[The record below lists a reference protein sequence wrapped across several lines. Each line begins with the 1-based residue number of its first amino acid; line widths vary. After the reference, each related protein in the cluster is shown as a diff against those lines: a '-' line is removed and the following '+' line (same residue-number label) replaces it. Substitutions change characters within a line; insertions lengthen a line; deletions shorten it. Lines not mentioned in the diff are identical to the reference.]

1 MRAPLGRCA
10 LALAALLLGAC
21 AADDARPAAPAPR
34 AAAPSTPSAEPA
46 AAPAPAAPSPQAA
59 PAAAKPARPVSD
71 FQWPDPLPPAAVGVP
86 TLFKGMIIGSWTPE
100 GEAGFDHEW
109 VDERGLREAW
119 TKTGASRRMW
129 KGFQVGSP
137 TVSADAL
144 LDDREG
150 PAVGYVFSL
159 VARSHGDPAVE
170 DAPAVLHVR
179 HRGRVRVFVDG
190 MPTIDAAAP
199 AAGAWAEERKPIV
212 LSGPYTVL
220 LLKLGRGSAELGSSM
235 DVEVRVSNP
244 DGSALPDQSWNT
256 MRPPRDPGG

>member
-1 MRAPLGRCA
+1 MRSALPGWPLT
-10 LALAALLLGAC
+10 LAALLLGAC
-21 AADDARPAAPAPR
+21 AADGSR
-34 AAAPSTPSAEPA
+34 A
-46 AAPAPAAPSPQAA
+46 AAPAPQAPPAAPATSATGPAPSPA
-59 PAAAKPARPVSD
+59 D
-71 FQWPDPLPPAAVGVP
+71 FQWPDPLPAPADAVP
-86 TLFKGMIIGSWTPE
+86 TLFKGLVIGSWEP
-100 GEAGFDHEW
+100 EAGTGFDQEW
-109 VDERGLREAW
+109 IDERGLSEAW
-119 TKTGASRRMW
+119 TKSSASRRTW
-129 KGFQVGSP
+129 RGF
-137 TVSADAL
+137 TASAPAVPVDSL

-159 VARSHGDPAVE
+159 VARSHGDPTVE

-179 HRGRVRVFVDG
+179 HRGRLRVFVDG

-235 DVEVRVSNP
+235 DVEVRVSKP

-256 MRPPRDPGG
+256 MRPPRDVPGG